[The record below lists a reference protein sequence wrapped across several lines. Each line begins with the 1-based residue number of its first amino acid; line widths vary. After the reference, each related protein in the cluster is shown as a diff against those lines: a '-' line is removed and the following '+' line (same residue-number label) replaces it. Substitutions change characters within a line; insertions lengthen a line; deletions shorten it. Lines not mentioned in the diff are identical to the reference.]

1 MFSKESHRRSNRRSY
16 RKAKQY
22 KYISNGSSTS
32 TSSATDEGSN
42 GSSSSDDYKH
52 YGFRKGEYIKD
63 YKIRRHIS
71 DGTFGRVLKV
81 RRNWKSYAMKI
92 VRRNHAESAQQ
103 EADILFYLKKKDL
116 NRYFVE
122 IIESFYHRGYYCM
135 VFERLGPSLSDMLRL
150 NQNRG
155 IPMNLIRNISKQL
168 IKSIG
173 LLHDTKLT
181 HTDLKPEN
189 ILFSR
194 IRQLQKQNDLYLPAD
209 NRLKIIDLGGA
220 EFNDEDHNCIINTRQ
235 YRAPEVQLQCCR
247 WDQKSD
253 VWGIACIIFEMY
265 TGHLLFQ
272 TRKNEFEH
280 MALVEKITEQSFPH
294 WMASNVKGTLKHCF
308 NVKNAT
314 NGKYY
319 IWPQGTTT
327 KESIL
332 KVKNQQTLREMILD
346 PLLRDLLVKMLEIDP
361 HKRISCSQALD
372 HKFFIN

>member
-1 MFSKESHRRSNRRSY
+1 MSSKESRRRSNRRSH
-16 RKAKQY
+16 RKPKC
-22 KYISNGSSTS
+22 STS
-32 TSSATDEGSN
+32 TSSITDEGSN

-52 YGFRKGEYIKD
+52 YKFRKGEYIKD
-63 YKIRRHIS
+63 YKVRRHIS

-81 RRNWKSYAMKI
+81 RRKNSKSYAMKI
-92 VRRNHAESAQQ
+92 VRINHADSAQQ

-135 VFERLGPSLSDMLRL
+135 VFERLGPSLYDMLRM

-155 IPMNLIRNISKQL
+155 IPMNLIRCISRQL
-168 IKSIG
+168 LKCIG
-173 LLHDTKLT
+173 LLHDLKLT

-189 ILFSR
+189 ILFSK
-194 IRQLQKQNDLYLPAD
+194 IRQLQKGQNDMYLPAD
-209 NRLKIIDLGGA
+209 HKIKIIDLGGA
-220 EFNDEDHNCIINTRQ
+220 EFDDEDHNCIINTRQ
-235 YRAPEVQLQCCR
+235 YRAPEVQLQCCK

-265 TGHLLFQ
+265 KGHLLFQ

-280 MALVEKITEQSFPH
+280 MALVEKITEQNFPY
-294 WMASNVKGTLKHCF
+294 WMASNVKGSLKYCF
-308 NVKNAT
+308 NTKNVI

-319 IWPQGTTT
+319 QWPQGTTT
-327 KESIL
+327 KDSIL

-346 PLLRDLLVKMLEIDP
+346 PLLRDLLQKMLEIDP
-361 HKRISCSQALD
+361 NKRISCFQALN
-372 HKFFIN
+372 HKFFCN

>member
-1 MFSKESHRRSNRRSY
+1 MSSKESHRRSNRRSINTY
-16 RKAKQY
+16 RIVVLQVHRMSLMKDQMEVLLVMTTNIIDIERVNTSRIIKQED
-22 KYISNGSSTS
+22 IFPMGLL
-32 TSSATDEGSN
+32 EE
-42 GSSSSDDYKH
+42 
-52 YGFRKGEYIKD
+52 F
-63 YKIRRHIS
+63 
-71 DGTFGRVLKV
+71 LKV
-81 RRNWKSYAMKI
+81 RRRKFLNPYAMKI
-92 VRRNHAESAQQ
+92 VRSNHAESAQQ

-135 VFERLGPSLSDMLRL
+135 VFERLGPSLNDMLRL

-155 IPMNLIRNISKQL
+155 IPMHLIRSISRQL

-173 LLHDTKLT
+173 HLHEIKLT

-209 NRLKIIDLGGA
+209 HRIKIIDLGGA
-220 EFNDEDHNCIINTRQ
+220 EFDDEDHNCIINTRQ

-280 MALVEKITEQSFPH
+280 MALVEKVTEQSFPH
-294 WMASNVKGTLKHCF
+294 WMASNVKGCLKHCF

-327 KESIL
+327 KESVL
-332 KVKNQQTLREMILD
+332 KVKKQQSLREMILD

-372 HKFFIN
+372 HKFFLN